1 MRDIR
6 AFIWAFVLCHISFA
20 QEVKVRVIDGFD
32 GRPLPKQAVFV
43 QFFYEK
49 PAKIS
54 PPLHIETDANGEAQF
69 NISKRPPE
77 NIDVRLALT
86 SEHWHCVCGLMA
98 GTQKVLREGI
108 VQIARTNVLNAP
120 IAPANKEPG
129 EIVFIAA
136 PFTFIEK
143 LLHPLLTQ

>member
-1 MRDIR
+1 MR
-6 AFIWAFVLCHISFA
+6 AFTWALVLCHICFA
-20 QEVKVRVIDGFD
+20 QEVKVRVINGLD

-49 PAKIS
+49 PARIS
-54 PPLHIETDANGEAQF
+54 PPLHIETDADGEAQF
-69 NISKRPPE
+69 SISKPPPE

-86 SEHWHCVCGLMA
+86 SEHWHCACRVMA
-98 GTQKVLREGI
+98 DTEKVLREGI
-108 VQIARTNVLNAP
+108 LQVARSNVPNAP

-129 EIVFIAA
+129 QIVFIAA

-143 LLHPLLTQ
+143 LMHPLPKQ